1 MKKRDF
7 ILIGTI
13 LIVVLLSFV
22 VFLFNKKA
30 NYAHIYLNDTLVMS
44 VSLDKDDEFFV
55 NGNISKV
62 KIKVKDG
69 KIGIIENDCPD
80 HTCINMGFIN
90 SSSRT
95 IICVP
100 NGITIKVDNHDG
112 VDISI

>member
-13 LIVVLLSFV
+13 LIVVLLSFTI
-22 VFLFNKKA
+22 FLFNKKA
-30 NYAHIYLNDTLVMS
+30 NYAHIYLNDSLVMS
-44 VSLDKDDEFFV
+44 VSLDDDNEYIID
-55 NGNISKV
+55 GNICKV
-62 KIKVKDG
+62 KILVKDG

-95 IICVP
+95 IVCVP
-100 NGITIKVDNHDG
+100 NGITIKVDNNDG